1 MKKKISKKDAHPLGA
16 YILMG
21 DRCIVNSIQSSKK
34 CSGKSKI
41 KNKNKKERREGRAN
55 RMVCRLNWAI
65 RRGPV
70 EKRGRQASS
79 IQSKAE

>member
-1 MKKKISKKDAHPLGA
+1 MKKKISKKDARPLGA

-21 DRCIVNSIQSSKK
+21 DRCIVNSKQSSKK

-55 RMVCRLNWAI
+55 VDGVQVKLGYQERP
-65 RRGPV
+65 RREAWETGKQYPV
-70 EKRGRQASS
+70 
-79 IQSKAE
+79 